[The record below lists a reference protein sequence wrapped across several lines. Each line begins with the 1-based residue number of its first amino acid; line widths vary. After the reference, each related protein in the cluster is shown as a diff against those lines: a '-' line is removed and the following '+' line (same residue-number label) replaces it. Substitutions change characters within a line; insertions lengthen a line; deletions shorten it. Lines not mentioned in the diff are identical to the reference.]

1 MGGRN
6 GDRSGSSGRSNGR
19 LVGRLSRFLR
29 RRSLRLGYVLSGSF
43 PLSCQRRRRFGG
55 DGIARAS
62 SLGTRLGRVGGEVV
76 KWKGSGLGKVAR
88 WEELGGQDVTA
99 G

>member
-1 MGGRN
+1 MGGRD

-19 LVGRLSRFLR
+19 LVGLSRLLY
-29 RRSLRLGYVLSGSF
+29 RRSLGLGYVLSGSF

-55 DGIARAS
+55 DRIARAS

>member
-1 MGGRN
+1 MGGRD
-6 GDRSGSSGRSNGR
+6 GYRSGSSSRSNGR
-19 LVGRLSRFLR
+19 LVRLLSRLLCR
-29 RRSLRLGYVLSGSF
+29 RTLRLGYVLSGSF

-55 DGIARAS
+55 DRIARAS

-88 WEELGGQDVTA
+88 WEELGGKM
-99 G
+99 